1 VSEPETE
8 QVQAAKVPAGEAEA
22 GQPWPDGEAPV
33 RVSPAEAASD
43 DTGALIIDVD
53 GFEGPLDLLLELA
66 RHHKIDLKQISILKL
81 AEQYLEFIEKARKL
95 QLELAAD
102 YLVMAAWLAYLKS
115 RLLIPAPPG
124 SEEAEP
130 EDLAARL
137 AFRLQR
143 LQAMRTASENLMK
156 RSVLGRDV
164 FARGAPEPLIFDTK
178 REYGDNLIDL
188 LKAYAERRQKK
199 MRRQTYTVKKV
210 HAWSIKDARN
220 ALERL
225 VGVMNDWGTFDT
237 WLADY
242 MMEPGMRRSV
252 TASSFTASLELAREG
267 LLDLRQ
273 EVRAPQT
280 CCRLTARRVKE
291 FSDAESNR
299 SSQSRSR
306 NRRSGGRHDRRC
318 SRRGFAS

>member
-1 VSEPETE
+1 MSTPEAEPQTSEQPSREPEN
-8 QVQAAKVPAGEAEA
+8 EA
-22 GQPWPDGEAPV
+22 WPDGEGPLRAA
-33 RVSPAEAASD
+33 AEAPPVDES
-43 DTGALIIDVD
+43 GALIVDVG

-81 AEQYLEFIEKARKL
+81 AEQYLAFIEKARRL

-143 LQAMRTASENLMK
+143 LQAMRTASENLLK

-164 FARGAPEPLIFDTK
+164 FARGAPEPLVYDTR

-199 MRRQTYTVKKV
+199 MRRQTYTIAKQPT
-210 HAWSIKDARN
+210 WSIKEART

-242 MMEPGMRRSV
+242 MMAPGMRRSV

-273 EVRAPQT
+273 EGAFKPIYIR
-280 CCRLTARRVKE
+280 RRVN
-291 FSDAESNR
+291 A
-299 SSQSRSR
+299 
-306 NRRSGGRHDRRC
+306 
-318 SRRGFAS
+318 A